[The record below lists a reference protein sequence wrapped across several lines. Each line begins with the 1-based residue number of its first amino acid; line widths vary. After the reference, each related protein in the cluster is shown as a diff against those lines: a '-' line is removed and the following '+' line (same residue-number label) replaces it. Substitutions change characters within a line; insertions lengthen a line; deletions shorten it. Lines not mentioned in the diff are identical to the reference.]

1 MEPATTV
8 LVTHDVRE
16 AMRLGTFLVVM
27 ADGRILQQGPLA
39 DVMESPTDPRVAKL
53 FADQLDD
60 PGGRTART

>member
-1 MEPATTV
+1 M

-27 ADGRILQQGPLA
+27 ADGRVVQQGWLA
-39 DVMESPTDPRVAKL
+39 DVMASPADPRVAKL

-60 PGGRTART
+60 PGVGTVQT